1 MGPLAP
7 SVRRPAQV
15 SPSRRPHCCSPP
27 NSTRKVRTIRTAAA
41 FSSLLY
47 VRVVGPEL
55 PTNFAGRQSCYWV
68 VTAHANSGLR
78 RLARP
83 PASAH
88 KSHRERRRRMAKP
101 CCDHR
106 DRTLCRC
113 IDVPHVCQYPGA
125 IGPNPNA
132 VPSCICPAAGPRN
145 NHGFAGGTHH
155 RTTPT
160 IASPAPANRKSW
172 ADQQLPAHTP
182 ATTTS
187 ARGSVE
193 AERG

>member
-1 MGPLAP
+1 MSWGFAGGWSRFCALARGLVGGGGGLRAHREDQVGAIAVQVGVVVSAGFSKHLARRVSPRRVDESELEAFKAAVPGSGWCRAGAGAGAGRVRHGHGTTRLPVMGPRAP

-15 SPSRRPHCCSPP
+15 SPSRRPHCCCPP

-55 PTNFAGRQSCYWV
+55 PTNFAVRQSCYWV

-88 KSHRERRRRMAKP
+88 KS
-101 CCDHR
+101 
-106 DRTLCRC
+106 
-113 IDVPHVCQYPGA
+113 
-125 IGPNPNA
+125 
-132 VPSCICPAAGPRN
+132 PS
-145 NHGFAGGTHH
+145 
-155 RTTPT
+155 
-160 IASPAPANRKSW
+160 
-172 ADQQLPAHTP
+172 
-182 ATTTS
+182 
-187 ARGSVE
+187 
-193 AERG
+193 